1 MRYDIMSYPLL
12 DMCVGV
18 PLRVWQ
24 TFASQGISS
33 CTSDTVSGYGCV
45 RSSSSDPLHMQL
57 LSTDRP
63 FRVCTQLKGCRFI
76 AWLCPVSVVVS
87 LSKKVNSH
95 CSSIS
100 NCIIVD
106 LVSTGEVAYPAV
118 TSMGTRGSKYQPF
131 MPHIQVKAKVGLHAH
146 TFTCETWYSFLQ
158 SPGGYANT
166 DS

>member
-1 MRYDIMSYPLL
+1 MRYDIMSYPPVRHV
-12 DMCVGV
+12 CGSSTAGV
-18 PLRVWQ
+18 ADFSIAREHQQYCIRLWLCQVQ
-24 TFASQGISS
+24 FF
-33 CTSDTVSGYGCV
+33 
-45 RSSSSDPLHMQL
+45 RSVTQL
-57 LSTDRP
+57 L
-63 FRVCTQLKGCRFI
+63 FRVCAQSKGCRFI

-100 NCIIVD
+100 NCIIGG

-118 TSMGTRGSKYQPF
+118 TSMGTWGSKYQPF

-146 TFTCETWYSFLQ
+146 TFTCETWYSLLQ
-158 SPGGYANT
+158 SPGGYAST